1 MNTLR
6 PIMKN
11 AGAYEVPSIFNI
23 SGPIRWLTCSW
34 LAGPCFWVQSGFC
47 GFPSKIVVFFVKQ
60 NTVFGSVDYLECSIG
75 FKLYQDVVLDS
86 TLSFQEFQHHW
97 LTLNVFFTGFCCWAE
112 LNHRV
117 QSMFSQICKI
127 LVNNFEII
135 IVCVS

>member
-47 GFPSKIVVFFVKQ
+47 GFPSKINVFFVKQ
-60 NTVFGSVDYLECSIG
+60 NKVFGSVDYLECSDWLQTLPSCCTRQYSE
-75 FKLYQDVVLDS
+75 FPRVSAPLDHS
-86 TLSFQEFQHHW
+86 
-97 LTLNVFFTGFCCWAE
+97 NVFFTGFCCWAE

-117 QSMFSQICKI
+117 QSMFSQICK
-127 LVNNFEII
+127 NT
-135 IVCVS
+135 